1 MKKTKNILVRRLLS
15 RNLSKT
21 QMIGFILSNFIGLAI
36 VISGL
41 QFYADVRSIWE
52 SEDSFIKRDY
62 LVVNKIVTASN
73 TMGQKST
80 QFSEAEIADIGAQPW
95 VRKIGKFET
104 IDYNVIAAMKQGD
117 RNFSTYMFFESI
129 PSDFID
135 VDSKSW
141 KFTPGSNE
149 VPLIISKDYL
159 TLYNFGFASSAGMP
173 QLSEQMLSSV
183 PMDIRIASV
192 DGAKRESFKGR
203 VVGFSNRLNTI
214 LVPQEFMEWSN
225 AEFGINQ
232 DKEVWPSRLIIDVS
246 SPGDVAI
253 DKYLKEHNLELAGD
267 KKNSQASYF
276 LNLVAG
282 VMVSVGILIT
292 VLSFFILMLSVA
304 LLLQKNR
311 EKLHAL
317 IMLGFDLRTVSAP
330 YEKIT
335 AFVSVISFVLAVGV
349 MFVFRSMY
357 IDGLAGLSDET
368 TPNLWLSLCIGLALT
383 VLTIIFNIIAIRR
396 KVRGAFYK

>member
-1 MKKTKNILVRRLLS
+1 MKDNTLVGKLLN

-21 QMIGFILSNFIGLAI
+21 QLIGFILSNFIGLAI

-41 QFYADVRSIWE
+41 QFYSDVRSIWE

-62 LVVNKIVTASN
+62 LVVNKIVTSSN

-80 QFSEAEIADIGAQPW
+80 QFSKEEIADLRSQPW
-95 VRKIGKFET
+95 VRKVGEFESV
-104 IDYNVIAAMKQGD
+104 DYNVIAAMRRGD
-117 RNFSTYMFFESI
+117 RNLSTYMFFESI

-141 KFTPGSNE
+141 KFTPGSDE

-173 QLSEQMLSSV
+173 MVSEQMLSSV
-183 PMDIRIASV
+183 PLDLRVSST
-192 DGAKRESFKGR
+192 DGSRRESFKGR
-203 VVGFSNRLNTI
+203 VVGFSSRLNTI

-225 AEFGINQ
+225 SEFGENNT
-232 DKEVWPSRLIIDVS
+232 EMLPSRLIIDVS

-253 DKYLKEHNLELAGD
+253 NKYLDEHNLELAGD

-276 LNLVAG
+276 LNLIAG

-317 IMLGFDLRTVSAP
+317 IMLGFDLRTVSLP

-335 AFVSVISFVLAVGV
+335 ALVSVISFALAVGV
-349 MFVFRSMY
+349 MFIFRSMY
-357 IDGLAGLSDET
+357 IDGLAGLSDDT
-368 TPNLWLSLCIGLALT
+368 APNLWLSLCIGVALT
-383 VLTIIFNIIAIRR
+383 VLTVIFNIIAIRR
-396 KVRGAFYK
+396 KVRSAFYK

>member
-1 MKKTKNILVRRLLS
+1 MESKKTNLVGRLLN
-15 RNLSKT
+15 RNISKT
-21 QMIGFILSNFIGLAI
+21 QLVGFILSNFIGLAI

-41 QFYADVRSIWE
+41 QFYSDVRSIWE
-52 SEDSFIKRDY
+52 SEDSFIKQDY
-62 LVVNKIVTASN
+62 LVVNKIVTSSN
-73 TMGQKST
+73 TMGRAST
-80 QFSEAEIADIGAQPW
+80 RFTEEEIADLESQPW
-95 VRKIGKFET
+95 VRRIGRFESV
-104 IDYNVIAAMKQGD
+104 DYNVMAAMSQGD
-117 RNFSTYMFFESI
+117 RNLSTYMFFESI

-141 KFTPGSNE
+141 TFRPGSDE

-173 QLSEQMLSSV
+173 QISEQMLSAV
-183 PMDIRIASV
+183 PMDLRLSSP
-192 DGAKRESFKGR
+192 DGAKRANFKGR

-225 AEFGINQ
+225 REFGENLS
-232 DKEVWPSRLIIDVS
+232 DTPPSRLIIDVS

-253 DKYLKEHNLELAGD
+253 NKYLEEHNLELAGD

-276 LNLVAG
+276 LNLIAG
-282 VMVSVGILIT
+282 VMVSVGVLIT

-335 AFVSVISFVLAVGV
+335 ALVSIISFALAFGL
-349 MFVFRSMY
+349 MFVFRGMY
-357 IDGLAGLSDET
+357 IDGLAGLSDT
-368 TPNLWLSLCIGLALT
+368 TVPNLWLSLSVGLGLT
-383 VLTIIFNIIAIRR
+383 VLTVIFNVIAIRR

>member
-1 MKKTKNILVRRLLS
+1 MKKKNLVDRLLN

-21 QMIGFILSNFIGLAI
+21 QMLGFILSNFIGLAI

-41 QFYADVRSIWE
+41 QFYSDVRSIWE

-62 LVVNKIVTASN
+62 LVVNKVVTASN
-73 TMGQKST
+73 SLGGKST
-80 QFSEAEIADIGAQPW
+80 EFSPQELADIQNQPW
-95 VRKIGKFET
+95 VRRIGKFENV
-104 IDYNVIAAMKQGD
+104 DYNITARMSQGD
-117 RNFSTYMFFESI
+117 RNLSTYMFFESI

-135 VDSKSW
+135 IDSSKKW
-141 KFTPGSNE
+141 TYHPGDEE

-173 QLSEQMLSSV
+173 QVSEQMLSSV
-183 PMDIRIASV
+183 PMDLRMASA
-192 DGAKRESFKGR
+192 DGSKNLSLKGR

-225 AEFGINQ
+225 ATFGQNRG
-232 DKEVWPSRLIIDVS
+232 EGNPSRIIVDVS

-253 DKYLKEHNLELAGD
+253 DKYLKEHDLELAGD

-276 LNLVAG
+276 LNLIAG
-282 VMVSVGILIT
+282 VMVAVGIVIT
-292 VLSFFILMLSVA
+292 ILSFFILMLSVA

-311 EKLHAL
+311 EKLHLL
-317 IMLGFDLRTVSAP
+317 IMLGFNLRTVGAP

-335 AFVSVISFVLAVGV
+335 ALVSIIAFALAVGI
-349 MFVFRSMY
+349 MFIFRSMY
-357 IDGLAGLSDET
+357 IDGIVEMDENVDLS
-368 TPNLWLSLCIGLALT
+368 LWLSLVVGAALT
-383 VLTIIFNIIAIRR
+383 ALTIIFNVIAIRK
-396 KVRGAFYK
+396 KVRNAFYK

>member
-1 MKKTKNILVRRLLS
+1 MESKKTNLVGRLLN
-15 RNLSKT
+15 RNISKT
-21 QMIGFILSNFIGLAI
+21 QLVGFILSNFIGLAI

-41 QFYADVRSIWE
+41 QFYSDVRSIWE
-52 SEDSFIKRDY
+52 SEDSFIKQDY
-62 LVVNKIVTASN
+62 LVVNKIVTSSN
-73 TMGQKST
+73 TMGRAST
-80 QFSEAEIADIGAQPW
+80 RFTEEEIADLESQPW
-95 VRKIGKFET
+95 VRRVGRFESV
-104 IDYNVIAAMKQGD
+104 DYNVMAAMSQGD
-117 RNFSTYMFFESI
+117 RNLSTYMFFESI

-141 KFTPGSNE
+141 TFRPGSDE

-173 QLSEQMLSSV
+173 QISEQMLSAV
-183 PMDIRIASV
+183 PMDLRLSSP
-192 DGAKRESFKGR
+192 DGTKRANFKGR

-225 AEFGINQ
+225 REFGENLS
-232 DKEVWPSRLIIDVS
+232 VTPPSRLIIDVS

-253 DKYLKEHNLELAGD
+253 NKYLEEHNLELAGD

-276 LNLVAG
+276 LNLIAG
-282 VMVSVGILIT
+282 VMVSVGVLIT

-335 AFVSVISFVLAVGV
+335 ALVSIISFALAFGL
-349 MFVFRSMY
+349 MFVFRGMY
-357 IDGLAGLSDET
+357 IDGLAGLSDT
-368 TPNLWLSLCIGLALT
+368 TVPNLWLSLSVGLGLT
-383 VLTIIFNIIAIRR
+383 VLTVIFNVIAIRR

>member
-1 MKKTKNILVRRLLS
+1 MEKSKNTLVGRLLK

-21 QMIGFILSNFIGLAI
+21 QLIGFTLSNFIGLAI

-41 QFYADVRSIWE
+41 QFFSDVRSIWE

-62 LVVNKIVTASN
+62 LVVNKVVTSSN

-80 QFSEAEIADIGAQPW
+80 EFTEAEIADIQNQPW
-95 VRKIGKFET
+95 VRRIGKFSN
-104 IDYNVIAAMKQGD
+104 IDYNVMSTMSRGD
-117 RNFSTYMFFESI
+117 KHLSTYMFFEAI

-141 KFTPGSNE
+141 KFSPGDAE

-159 TLYNFGFASSAGMP
+159 TLYNFGFASSAGLP
-173 QLSEQMLSSV
+173 QVSEQMLSSV
-183 PMDIRIASV
+183 PMDIRISNF
-192 DGAKRESFKGR
+192 DGSKKHELKGR

-214 LVPQEFMEWSN
+214 LVPQEFMDWSN
-225 AEFGINQ
+225 REFGENR
-232 DKEVWPSRLIIDVS
+232 KEFSPSRLIIDVS

-253 DKYLKEHNLELAGD
+253 DKYLKEHDLELAGD

-276 LNLVAG
+276 LNLIAG

-311 EKLHAL
+311 EKLHSL
-317 IMLGFDLRTVSAP
+317 IMLGFNLSTVSKP

-335 AFVSVISFVLAVGV
+335 ALVSVISFALAVGV
-349 MFVFRSMY
+349 MFIFRSMY
-357 IDGLAGLSDET
+357 IEGIAGLSDDT
-368 TPNLWLSLCIGLALT
+368 TPNLWLSLSVGLGLTILT
-383 VLTIIFNIIAIRR
+383 VIFNIIAIRR